1 MVITIFSCNDFIDS
15 LDFSYPSW
23 YCSAICVFRYI
34 LELNLVLIRYSVWFI
49 WHFYTDF
56 INIKVCDESGIYQIG
71 ICLHLWHVRSVVIYF
86 AIGPVVKCK
95 TIQRCCDCSIGIDW
109 PLICVIAIRILE
121 YMDFSLKRICI
132 YSTLCYICTLV
143 YEDCFILIRY
153 SIGFFSVW
161 SFSLLVCIKVCG
173 EGCIF

>member
-56 INIKVCDESGIYQIG
+56 INIKVCDESGIYQIS
-71 ICLHLWHVRSVVIYF
+71 ICLHLWHVRSVVINF
-86 AIGPVVKCK
+86 AIGPVVKC
-95 TIQRCCDCSIGIDW
+95 IFI
-109 PLICVIAIRILE
+109 
-121 YMDFSLKRICI
+121 ICI
-132 YSTLCYICTLV
+132 YNYVGLWTCRCRFNIVAIIIFECMNFLCITVYATISCTYISEYNLV
-143 YEDCFILIRY
+143 LIRDF
-153 SIGFFSVW
+153 IP
-161 SFSLLVCIKVCG
+161 I
-173 EGCIF
+173 II